1 MGQSHN
7 IPGQL
12 IDELLATRGW
22 SKRVLA
28 IVLGIDESLLSKIIA
43 GKRDVDA
50 ELALALGEVF
60 EVEPEEFLKLQQ
72 QYDLARAR
80 LIVKKDPKRSSRA
93 RLFGGMPILDMV
105 RRGWLD
111 VSEEDIRDVAKV
123 EAAVLKFFETQTVDE
138 VTAPAH
144 AAKKTDVG
152 KDTTMIQTAWLHRVR
167 QIASEMLVPKFT
179 VSAAKA
185 AIATLQ
191 NFRLSA
197 EEARHVPRTLME
209 AGIRFLLVEA
219 LPGAKIDGVCTW
231 FDDGPV
237 VALSMRH
244 DRIDNF
250 WFVLRHELE
259 HVLSG
264 DGKTVAV
271 VDVDVERAEEELPP
285 EEKLANDAAAEFCI
299 AQKTL
304 LGFIA
309 RKSPYFS
316 ERDIIG
322 FARTNQVHP
331 GIVAGQLQ
339 NRTKR
344 YDRFRAHQVKIRSI
358 VAPSAIVDGW
368 GDVAPVG

>member
-1 MGQSHN
+1 VGQSHN

-12 IDELLATRGW
+12 IDELLTTRGW

-50 ELALALGEVF
+50 ELALALAEVF

-111 VSEEDIRDVAKV
+111 VSEEDIRDVAKI
-123 EAAVLKFFETQTVDE
+123 EAAVLKFFDSQTIDE
-138 VTAPAH
+138 VTVPAH

-167 QIASEMLVPKFT
+167 QIASEMLVPKFS

-209 AGIRFLLVEA
+209 AGIRFVLVEA

-259 HVLSG
+259 HVVNG
-264 DGKTVAV
+264 DGKTGAV
-271 VDVDVERAEEELPP
+271 VDVDVERSEEELPP

-309 RKSPYFS
+309 RKAPYFS

-339 NRTKR
+339 NKTKR

-368 GDVAPVG
+368 GDVAPIG

>member
-12 IDELLATRGW
+12 IDELLTTRGW

-93 RLFGGMPILDMV
+93 RLFGGMPILEMV

-123 EAAVLKFFETQTVDE
+123 EAAVLKFFDTQTVDE
-138 VTAPAH
+138 VTVPAH

-167 QIASEMLVPKFT
+167 QIASEMLVPKFSVT
-179 VSAAKA
+179 AAKA

-259 HVLSG
+259 HVLNG
-264 DGKTVAV
+264 DGKTGAV
-271 VDVDVERAEEELPP
+271 VDVDVERSEEELPP
-285 EEKLANDAAAEFCI
+285 AERLANDAAAEFCI

-309 RKSPYFS
+309 RKAPYFS

-339 NRTKR
+339 NKTKR